1 MSWGFCCPQR
11 IHDYMHQQFWGI
23 VAQGEEQL
31 LKFSF
36 MHLRVTHFTQ
46 LTSVWQI
53 YPWNSLFILARACV
67 YFISFIIILM
77 PLTNVVAGAENR
89 WEAVTILY
97 LFPLSMKCSKHIW
110 TRWWRCVCGGGG
122 VTQCYASILN
132 VNITKLALATLN
144 ITKLALAMF
153 ASPTNCQKLE
163 GADDSDNII

>member
-53 YPWNSLFILARACV
+53 YLWNSFFILARACV
-67 YFISFIIILM
+67 YFISFVIIPM
-77 PLTNVVAGAENR
+77 PLTNFVAGAEDR
-89 WEAVTILY
+89 WEAVAILY
-97 LFPLSMKCSKHIW
+97 LFPLSMKWSELIR
-110 TRWWRCVCGGGG
+110 TRW
-122 VTQCYASILN
+122 CYASILN

-163 GADDSDNII
+163 GADDSNNSI